1 MPAPTLEQR
10 LMPRDRPAGGPVMY
24 QRWSDLLFLHW
35 RWDAAEIQA
44 SLPAGLTVDTHEGDA
59 WLGIVPFWMGGV
71 RPRWLP
77 PVPGLSWF
85 LELNLRTYV
94 YDENGNPGVWF
105 YSLDCNQP
113 IATALARSLFGLNY
127 VSARQVGRAPSA
139 EHPAE
144 FHSTR
149 RSSKGLSHFEWQPA
163 ATAVAATPGSL
174 EFFLAERY
182 LLFSAHRNRLWRGQ
196 VWHSPYALAEVN
208 VSRADTA
215 LWVDQDWPAPNR
227 PADHAMASPGV
238 DVFIFP
244 LLPIT

>member
-10 LMPRDRPAGGPVMY
+10 LQARDRPDGRPVMY

-35 RWDAAEIQA
+35 RWDPAEIQA
-44 SLPAGLTVDTHEGDA
+44 SLPAGLTVDTHAGEA
-59 WLGIVPFWMGGV
+59 WMGIVPFWMGEV

-94 YDENGNPGVWF
+94 YDEHGNPGVWF

-113 IATALARSLFGLNY
+113 IATALARTLFGLNY
-127 VSARQVGRAPSA
+127 VSARQVGRTPTT

-149 RSSKGLSHFEWQPA
+149 RSSQGVSHLEWERA
-163 ATAVAATPGSL
+163 AASSVAPPGSL

-182 LLFSAHRNRLWRGQ
+182 RLFSAHRNRLWRGQ
-196 VWHSPYALAEVN
+196 VWHPPYALADVN
-208 VSRADTA
+208 VRRAETA
-215 LWVDQDWPAPNR
+215 LWVDQGWPAPNR

-238 DVFIFP
+238 SVSIFP
-244 LLPIT
+244 LRSIT